1 MELNVNSPAYY
12 KDNFGYDDMVYAFF
26 QKAYLYFL
34 DKEYSDTLHII
45 GITPIVVPNEKYNDD
60 LWKESIRLVNDKQCA
75 IISLHIDYEE
85 YSSADSKKKIFLTK
99 ELILKGIKK
108 IKSKVNFDYESFE
121 KDFNDLCVS

>member
-12 KDNFGYDDMVYAFF
+12 KNHFGTDDMVYDFF

-45 GITPIVVPNEKYNDD
+45 GITPIVVPNEKCNDD
-60 LWKESIRLVNDKQCA
+60 LWKEFIQLVNDKQCA
-75 IISLHIDYEE
+75 IISLQIDYEE

-121 KDFNDLCVS
+121 KDFNDLSVS